1 MALVSPLNSVTS
13 QGTALSLGTADDLYL
28 SSDIYIASAA
38 TAVFGSGS
46 GQEVVVDGRIYGATA
61 AVFLGDDPVTDVN
74 NTVSVSAGGALITTG
89 LAALLMFGAGARV
102 LNYGRIDGIGI
113 ASGGPAASTITNSG
127 TIEGRDYGINCV
139 GAGEMRL
146 INHGIIR
153 APNAAYQTN
162 STASD
167 VITNTGLMDGR
178 IDLFEGSNSVT
189 NEGTVRGEI
198 RGGTGADQVTN
209 AGTVTGALSLGGGS
223 NTVTNTGTLSAG
235 ISGGG
240 GADTVTNSGR
250 IFDTI
255 DLGDGTN
262 SYFGLRGIDTGETLS
277 ISDGTGFTQ
286 YFLGAARENISGG
299 GGTDWLNLTQATRGA
314 TVFVN
319 TAGTN
324 GGWCAG
330 DTFAGIDA
338 VFATRFAD
346 RITGGAGAEEL
357 VSGSGTDTVSGGRG
371 ADIINGGAGRDRL
384 TGGLGND
391 RFVFSAISEGGDV
404 ITDFGNATNNNDR
417 ISVAATFFGGGL
429 VAGAAVTADQFLSR
443 ADNRAQDAEDRFIFR
458 TTDRTVWF
466 DANGNAAGGPVLIA
480 DLQAGAVFTAADI
493 LLA

>member
-1 MALVSPLNSVTS
+1 MALVAPQTSLLS
-13 QGTALSLGTADDLYL
+13 QGTALSLGANDDLYL
-28 SSDIYIASAA
+28 APNVTIAAA
-38 TAVFGSGS
+38 GTAVFGSGS
-46 GQEVVVDGRIYGATA
+46 GHEVVVDGRIYGGGGAI
-61 AVFLGDDPVTDVN
+61 FLGDDPVADTN
-74 NTVSVSAGGALITTG
+74 HLVSVTSGGALLTAG
-89 LAALLMFGAGARV
+89 NAALLVFGTGTRV
-102 LNYGRIDGIGI
+102 QNQGRIEAIGI

-127 TIEGRDYGINCV
+127 TIEGRDYAINSV

-209 AGTVTGALSLGGGS
+209 AGSVTGALSLGGGT

-277 ISDGTGFTQ
+277 ITDGTGFTQ
-286 YFLGAARENISGG
+286 YFVGAARENISGG
-299 GGTDWLNLTQATRGA
+299 GGTDWLNLTLATRGA

-319 TAGTN
+319 TEGTN

-346 RITGGAGAEEL
+346 RITGGAGVEEL
-357 VSGSGTDTVSGGRG
+357 VSGSGTDTVSGGGG

-391 RFVFSAISEGGDV
+391 RFVFSAVSEGGDV

-480 DLQAGAVFTAADI
+480 DLQAGATFGLADI
-493 LLA
+493 VLV